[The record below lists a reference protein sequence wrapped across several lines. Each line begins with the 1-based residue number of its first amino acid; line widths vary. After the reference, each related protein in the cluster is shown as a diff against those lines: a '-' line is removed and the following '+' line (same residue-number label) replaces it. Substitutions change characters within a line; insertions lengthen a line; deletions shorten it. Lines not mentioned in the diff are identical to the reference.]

1 MFFFCC
7 FLFFQS
13 WISCLVSNL
22 VSPLLDGLNDLL
34 NNGSL
39 LDLSDWGKGISTGF
53 WESKTGV
60 GNRNRGSGI
69 GSGCSSKSYWGSSS
83 IGSWGNS
90 MSSISIGGSIAG
102 IPVVC
107 SGMYQ
112 VIGIGQLGIGSH
124 RGNSTGKNDLR
135 DQMSRSV
142 YNFMFG
148 ETAYQFVHDDGCLDG
163 LEELMVESK

>member
-1 MFFFCC
+1 M
-7 FLFFQS
+7 
-13 WISCLVSNL
+13 SCLVSNL

-39 LDLSDWGKGISTGF
+39 LDLSDCRKGISTGF
-53 WESKTGV
+53 WESKSGV
-60 GNRNRGSGI
+60 GNSNRGSGI
-69 GSGCSSKSYWGSSS
+69 GSNTYWGSSS
-83 IGSWGNS
+83 ICSRSNS
-90 MSSISIGGSIAG
+90 MSSISIGSSIAS
-102 IPVVC
+102 IPVIC